1 MLPAD
6 EDVID
11 LVQLLEHHVRRVL
24 VAARAIGSVRLFV
37 ITRPEAAHMARRALL
52 ELAGNAILGLRLA
65 VCGITLWLGLEP
77 LLEHLPVFRR
87 LLARRRLVPD
97 LVVHVTLLGLIVPN
111 HAAERRDEA
120 GAVVDGEVQAVCDR
134 RDELLRAEHAVVVA
148 AIERL
153 GVVARE
159 DRLWLLEVGP
169 RGGMLRAEDGLE
181 VVRARPALLRE
192 ALRLTA
198 KLALADVAVDL
209 LAVPHDVDDL
219 VLRIRVRDRR
229 KPRRDGEHERGEPPD
244 LHVENLWSLRHAGHR
259 KGR

>member
-1 MLPAD
+1 MAVGREVHLVDAVVVASVPVAGLRQKVVVFHLCKGGAEVVDVGVLPAD

-24 VAARAIGSVRLFV
+24 IAARAVRLV
-37 ITRPEAAHMARRALL
+37 APEAAHVARRIRV
-52 ELAGNAILGLRLA
+52 EVAGPAILRDT
-65 VCGITLWLGLEP
+65 VVRDSRITCWLGMEP
-77 LLEHLPVFRR
+77 LLELVGVFRG
-87 LLARRRLVPD
+87 LPSAVLPD
-97 LVVHVTLLGLIVPN
+97 LVVHVAFLGLIVPN

-134 RDELLRAEHAVVVA
+134 RDELLRAEHAVAVA

-159 DRLWLLEVGP
+159 DRLWLLEILP
-169 RGGMLRAEDGLE
+169 RRGIFRAEDGLE

-198 KLALADVAVDL
+198 KLA
-209 LAVPHDVDDL
+209 
-219 VLRIRVRDRR
+219 
-229 KPRRDGEHERGEPPD
+229 
-244 LHVENLWSLRHAGHR
+244 
-259 KGR
+259 